1 MYLLRRLLPPLLS
14 ISVFLVFFLLIFQPH
29 WLLSRFEL
37 GQFSSGFIRVTFS
50 LVFALLVFTIYQ
62 ISRGQLLT
70 TKLRFLAFPLLT
82 FLSAFSILL
91 FSDYGPLLYFVAFI
105 VPLILWIWLESLYLL
120 WQQPQSYQAYTLQS
134 LSNYLYLI
142 TIFLFI
148 VAATGIQVLFQ
159 APFWLTAVVVA
170 LVFWLLQV
178 DQLVL
183 YKIKFPESALFA
195 ILGTFL
201 GMQLFFVLNLLP
213 THFFLY
219 GLFISLFF
227 YSWLGIGR
235 QLLQRNMTISK
246 SMPYVI
252 ISLSGFFITF
262 FTSLWIS

>member
-1 MYLLRRLLPPLLS
+1 M
-14 ISVFLVFFLLIFQPH
+14 IFQPH
-29 WLLSRFEL
+29 WLLSSFEL
-37 GQFSSGFIRVTFS
+37 GQFSAGFIATTFFAI
-50 LVFALLVFTIYQ
+50 FALLIFTIFQ
-62 ISRGQLLT
+62 IAHGQLFV

-82 FLSAFSILL
+82 FFSAFSIIL
-91 FSDYGPLLYFVAFI
+91 FSDYGPFLYFVGFV

-148 VAATGIQVLFQ
+148 VAATGMQVLFQ
-159 APFWLTAVVVA
+159 APFWLSAAIVA

-183 YKIKFPESALFA
+183 YKIKFPESSLFA

-235 QLLQRNMTISK
+235 QVLQRNQTISK
-246 SMPYVI
+246 SLPYVI
-252 ISLSGFFITF
+252 IPLGGLLLTF